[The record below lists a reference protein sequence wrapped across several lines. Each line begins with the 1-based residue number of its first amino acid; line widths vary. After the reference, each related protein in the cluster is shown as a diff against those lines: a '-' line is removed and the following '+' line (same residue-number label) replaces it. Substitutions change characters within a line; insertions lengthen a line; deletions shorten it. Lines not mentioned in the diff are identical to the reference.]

1 MSCSHYSH
9 SLKSYKIQTPIE
21 ELKNYWNLG
30 AINKEQVIKF
40 YEANAF
46 FPIEKDPDSESIKM
60 IKPYF
65 KLLDEEA

>member
-1 MSCSHYSH
+1 
-9 SLKSYKIQTPIE
+9 L
-21 ELKNYWNLG
+21 LD

-46 FPIEKDPDSESIKM
+46 FPIEEDPHSESIKM

-65 KLLDEEA
+65 ELLDEKA